1 MPSENQPALKSKS
14 WGSLETAFVLWAGL
28 ALAALLPATLFLR
41 GSFPLLTV
49 AWLAVPL
56 LVVIFT
62 REAGRAGFHL
72 IPWREF
78 LVTAGI
84 NLGLLLLLAA
94 LVEPWSHAYGD
105 LVQAAVAG
113 SPPDTTFAWLA
124 RFTGLP
130 AWGGLLLYSG
140 LVTIFGEELF
150 FRGWLLQALLR
161 KMSRT
166 WAILLQAALFTLP
179 QLLAALLL
187 PALQGAIYGVVY
199 SFLGVGVVGGWA
211 AWRTRSIWP
220 SLAAAAIGNVI
231 LTAWAMPPR

>member
-1 MPSENQPALKSKS
+1 MSSEIQPAPKSKS
-14 WGSLETAFVLWAGL
+14 WGSLETVFVLWAGL
-28 ALAALLPATLFLR
+28 ALAALLPVTLFLR
-41 GSFPLLTV
+41 GSFPVLTV

-56 LVVIFT
+56 LAVIFT
-62 REAGRAGFHL
+62 REAARAGFRP

-84 NLGLLLLLAA
+84 NLGLLLLLAVLA
-94 LVEPWSHAYGD
+94 EPWSHAYGD
-105 LVQAAVAG
+105 LVRAAVAG
-113 SPPDTTFAWLA
+113 SPPDTTFAWLV

-161 KMSRT
+161 KMGRT

-187 PALQGAIYGVVY
+187 LPLQGAIYGVVY
-199 SFLGVGVVGGWA
+199 SFLGVGVIGGWA

-220 SLAAAAIGNVI
+220 SLTAAAIWNVM
-231 LTAWAMPPR
+231 LSAWAMMAK